1 MMTEAECLEKHT
13 WVCITASGNI
23 LASGNLNLK
32 KKKVIKKT
40 FCYLYSV

>member
-23 LASGNLNLK
+23 LASGNLNYK
-32 KKKVIKKT
+32 KKKKNN
-40 FCYLYSV
+40 